1 MVSPELLRRYPFF
14 GTLDD
19 TQLKQVAM
27 ICDKENIEK
36 GFTFFEECGQAD
48 TLFLLTE
55 GSVDLFYHS
64 EEEFPTKDS
73 PAPKE
78 FLVGEI
84 NPGEVF
90 GVSALIEPYS
100 YNTTARAARE
110 ASIIRVDA
118 TAVRVLFES
127 DVNLAYKL
135 MVQVTK
141 TTMERMAGLRAQ
153 LAAAWS

>member
-14 GTLDD
+14 GTLDEA
-19 TQLKQVAM
+19 QLKQVAM
-27 ICDKENIEK
+27 LCDKDEFEK
-36 GFTFFEECGQAD
+36 DFTFFEECGQAD
-48 TLFLLTE
+48 TLFLLSE
-55 GSVDLFYHS
+55 GSVDLFYHTG
-64 EEEFPTKDS
+64 EEFPTKAS

-100 YNTTARAARE
+100 YNTTARAARPGT
-110 ASIIRVDA
+110 AIRVDA
-118 TAVRVLFES
+118 AAVRKLFES

-135 MVQVTK
+135 MVQTIK

-153 LAAAWS
+153 LAAA